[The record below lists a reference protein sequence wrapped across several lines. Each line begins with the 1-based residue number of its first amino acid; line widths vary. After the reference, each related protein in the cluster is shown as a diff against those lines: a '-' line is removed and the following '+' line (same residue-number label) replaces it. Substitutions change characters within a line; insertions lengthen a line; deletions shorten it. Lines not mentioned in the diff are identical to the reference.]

1 MKSIKEI
8 DKKFGKLLM
17 IFWGLIALV
26 ASIFGFIFGI
36 WVLLNGHWQGVLIL
50 LAGFMFLFLS
60 ITSFRQ
66 KAPLSE
72 IINRSWGRNK

>member
-36 WVLLNGHWQGVLIL
+36 WVLLNGHRQGVLIL

-60 ITSFRQ
+60 ITTFHQ